1 MLTPAMNPN
10 SESSKQGF
18 FSNMLRKVFPPRD
31 SSPHNGAAKNLNLV
45 GQRIRTIRM
54 EKHWTQ
60 NRLAKELQSAGLN
73 KSRVAVA
80 RIESQMVHV
89 YDFQLLHI
97 AKVLGVAPLD
107 LFPKIQANGNLHEE
121 STWLKKL
128 RKTCASIGR
137 RYTTNRGSESSLR

>member
-1 MLTPAMNPN
+1 METKSDLT
-10 SESSKQGF
+10 KHGF
-18 FSNMLRKVFPPRD
+18 FSNLPLKIFPPRD
-31 SSPHNGAAKNLNLV
+31 SSPHNGTAKNRNLV

-80 RIESQMVHV
+80 RIEAQMVHV
-89 YDFQLLHI
+89 YDFQLLYI

-107 LFPKIQANGNLHEE
+107 LFPKTQANGNLHEGFME
-121 STWLKKL
+121 LMKPQEP
-128 RKTCASIGR
+128 CAATDR
-137 RYTTNRGSESSLR
+137 RHTTNRGSKSSLR

>member
-1 MLTPAMNPN
+1 MKTKCDA
-10 SESSKQGF
+10 SKHGF
-18 FSNMLRKVFPPRD
+18 FSNLLGKIFPPRD
-31 SSPHNGAAKNLNLV
+31 SSPHNGAAKNRNLV

-89 YDFQLLHI
+89 YDFQLLYI

-121 STWLKKL
+121 VTWLKKL
-128 RKTCASIGR
+128 RRACDSIAR

>member
-1 MLTPAMNPN
+1 MKTK
-10 SESSKQGF
+10 SDHTTHGF
-18 FSNMLRKVFPPRD
+18 FSDLLGKIFPPRD
-31 SSPHNGAAKNLNLV
+31 SSPHNGAAKNLNVV

-80 RIESQMVHV
+80 RIEAQMVHV
-89 YDFQLLHI
+89 YDFQLLYI

-107 LFPKIQANGNLHEE
+107 LFPKIQANGNLYEE
-121 STWLKKL
+121 VTWLKKL
-128 RKTCASIGR
+128 RRACAFIGR
-137 RYTTNRGSESSLR
+137 RHTTNRGSESSLR

>member
-1 MLTPAMNPN
+1 MKTK
-10 SESSKQGF
+10 SDHTTHGF
-18 FSNMLRKVFPPRD
+18 FSDLLGKIFPPRD
-31 SSPHNGAAKNLNLV
+31 SSPHNGAAKNLNVV

-89 YDFQLLHI
+89 YDFQLLYI

-121 STWLKKL
+121 VTWLKKL
-128 RKTCASIGR
+128 RRACAFIGR
-137 RYTTNRGSESSLR
+137 RHTTNRGSESSLR

>member
-1 MLTPAMNPN
+1 MKTKSDLT
-10 SESSKQGF
+10 KHGF
-18 FSNMLRKVFPPRD
+18 FSNLLGKIFPPRD

-80 RIESQMVHV
+80 RIEAQMVHV
-89 YDFQLLHI
+89 YDFQLLYI

-107 LFPKIQANGNLHEE
+107 LFPKTHANGNLHEE

-128 RKTCASIGR
+128 RKACASIGR
-137 RYTTNRGSESSLR
+137 RYTTNRGSESSFR

>member
-1 MLTPAMNPN
+1 MKAKSDLT
-10 SESSKQGF
+10 KHGF
-18 FSNMLRKVFPPRD
+18 FSNLLGKIFPPRD
-31 SSPHNGAAKNLNLV
+31 SSPHNGAAKNLNVV

-89 YDFQLLHI
+89 YDFQLLYI

-121 STWLKKL
+121 VTWLKKL
-128 RKTCASIGR
+128 RRACAFIGR
-137 RYTTNRGSESSLR
+137 RHTTNRGSESSLR

>member
-1 MLTPAMNPN
+1 MRTPPMK
-10 SESSKQGF
+10 SKCDLSKHGF
-18 FSNMLRKVFPPRD
+18 FSNLLRKIFPPRD

-80 RIESQMVHV
+80 RIEAQMVHV
-89 YDFQLLHI
+89 YDFQLLYI

-107 LFPKIQANGNLHEE
+107 LFPTIQANGNLHEE
-121 STWLKKL
+121 VTWLKKL
-128 RKTCASIGR
+128 RKACASIGWR
-137 RYTTNRGSESSLR
+137 HTTNRASKSSLR

>member
-1 MLTPAMNPN
+1 
-10 SESSKQGF
+10 
-18 FSNMLRKVFPPRD
+18 
-31 SSPHNGAAKNLNLV
+31 
-45 GQRIRTIRM
+45 M

-89 YDFQLLHI
+89 YDFQLLYI

-121 STWLKKL
+121 VTWLKKL
-128 RKTCASIGR
+128 RRACDSIAR

>member
-1 MLTPAMNPN
+1 MKTK
-10 SESSKQGF
+10 SDHTTHGF
-18 FSNMLRKVFPPRD
+18 FSDLLGKIFPPRD
-31 SSPHNGAAKNLNLV
+31 SSPHNGAAKNLNVV

-89 YDFQLLHI
+89 YDFQLLYI

-107 LFPKIQANGNLHEE
+107 LFPKIQANGNLYEE
-121 STWLKKL
+121 VTWLKKL
-128 RKTCASIGR
+128 RRACAFIGR
-137 RYTTNRGSESSLR
+137 RHTTNRGSESSLR

>member
-1 MLTPAMNPN
+1 MKTK
-10 SESSKQGF
+10 SDHTTHGF
-18 FSNMLRKVFPPRD
+18 FSDLLGKIFPPRD
-31 SSPHNGAAKNLNLV
+31 SSPHNGAAKNLNVV

-89 YDFQLLHI
+89 YDFQLLYI

-107 LFPKIQANGNLHEE
+107 LFPKIQANGNLYEE
-121 STWLKKL
+121 VTWLKKL
-128 RKTCASIGR
+128 RRACAFIGR
-137 RYTTNRGSESSLR
+137 RHTTNQGSESSLR

>member
-1 MLTPAMNPN
+1 MKTKSDLTNH
-10 SESSKQGF
+10 GF
-18 FSNMLRKVFPPRD
+18 FSDLLRKIFPPRD
-31 SSPHNGAAKNLNLV
+31 SSPHNGAKNLNVV
-45 GQRIRTIRM
+45 GQRIRAIRM

-89 YDFQLLHI
+89 YDFQLLYI

-121 STWLKKL
+121 VTWLKKL
-128 RKTCASIGR
+128 RRACASIAR

>member
-1 MLTPAMNPN
+1 MKTKCDA
-10 SESSKQGF
+10 SKHGF
-18 FSNMLRKVFPPRD
+18 FSNLLGKIFPPRD
-31 SSPHNGAAKNLNLV
+31 SSPHNGAAKNRNLV

-80 RIESQMVHV
+80 RIEAQMVHV
-89 YDFQLLHI
+89 YDFQLLYV

-107 LFPKIQANGNLHEE
+107 LFPNTQANGNLHEE
-121 STWLKKL
+121 VMELMKPQEP
-128 RKTCASIGR
+128 CASTDR
-137 RYTTNRGSESSLR
+137 RHTTDRGSKSSLQ

>member
-1 MLTPAMNPN
+1 MKTKCDA
-10 SESSKQGF
+10 SKHGF
-18 FSNMLRKVFPPRD
+18 FSNLLGKIFPPRD
-31 SSPHNGAAKNLNLV
+31 SSPHNGAAKNLNVV

-80 RIESQMVHV
+80 RIEAQMVHV
-89 YDFQLLHI
+89 YDFQLLYI

-107 LFPKIQANGNLHEE
+107 LFPKIQANGNLYEE
-121 STWLKKL
+121 VTWLKKL
-128 RKTCASIGR
+128 RRACAFIGR
-137 RYTTNRGSESSLR
+137 RHTTNRGSESSLR